1 MIELIAFSDIKIW
14 DVLDVIIVAY
24 LMYVIY
30 KLLRGTIAVN
40 IFVGVL
46 LLYLIYWLVGIL
58 DMKLLSLLL
67 GKFVGFGVIILIII
81 FQPEVRK
88 FLLILGNNTL
98 KGRFNFLSHLFKDE
112 NSALTEIEE
121 NHRDELYNSM
131 EWLSKQKMGAL
142 IVIAQTGSWKSYASQ
157 GVEIDADIQRQ
168 LVESIFFK
176 NSPLHDGAMV
186 IVGQRIK
193 AVSAILP
200 ISQKKNLEEDLGLRH
215 RAGIGVTELTDAC
228 SFMVSEET
236 GEISM
241 AVDGNLTRN
250 LSEETIKAALGKYL

>member
-1 MIELIAFSDIKIW
+1 MMELLSLSDIKIW
-14 DVLDVIIVAY
+14 DVLDVLIVAY

-98 KGRFNFLSHLFKDE
+98 KGRFNFINRFFKDE
-112 NSALTEIEE
+112 TTILTELEE
-121 NHRDELYNSM
+121 NRRDELYDSM
-131 EWLSKQKMGAL
+131 SWLSKQKMGAL
-142 IVIAQTGSWKSYASQ
+142 IVISKTGDWKSYASQ
-157 GVEIDADIQRQ
+157 GVELDAEIHHQ
-168 LVESIFFK
+168 LVESIFYK

-186 IVGQRIK
+186 IIGQRIK

-200 ISQKKNLEEDLGLRH
+200 ITQRKNLEEDLGLRH

-241 AVDGNLTRN
+241 AVEGKLTRK
-250 LSEETIKAALGKYL
+250 LSKETIIAALGKYL